1 MHKTCQILAIFLH
14 PGNVC
19 GSCCFRFQ
27 CPSLF
32 SSISVDKGCFIC
44 RLLFPRLHFL
54 YYFFLS
60 YFLPVGC
67 FLSFSLVLFFLSFC
81 LSVYFHPVSPPF
93 SLHFRYPLPV
103 PSSSPIFG
111 PIEVEPN
118 AGTPRRRPLSFC
130 PCCAHEGNVSSC
142 IPSIHVPNC
151 SWIYI
156 GTLVNMW
163 QFKYF
168 TKLLLSFL
176 LTQWYLHY
184 QTYCKIIL

>member
-1 MHKTCQILAIFLH
+1 MFVALAVLVSNAPVCSLPSVLTRDVSFVDSCFCVSIF
-14 PGNVC
+14 C
-19 GSCCFRFQ
+19 IIFFSF
-27 CPSLF
+27 LF
-32 SSISVDKGCFIC
+32 SSGW
-44 RLLFPRLHFL
+44 LLP
-54 YYFFLS
+54 FFLT
-60 YFLPVGC
+60 
-67 FLSFSLVLFFLSFC
+67 LVLFLSFC

-93 SLHFRYPLPV
+93 SFHFRYPLPV

-130 PCCAHEGNVSSC
+130 PCCAHEGNVNSC

-168 TKLLLSFL
+168 TNFSFLSFL
-176 LTQWYLHY
+176 LSDTF
-184 QTYCKIIL
+184 TIKRIAKCPR